1 MLSSLYIKNYALIE
15 EINIEFH
22 PGLNIITGE
31 TGAGKSILIDA
42 VSMALGERAS
52 VEAVRSGTDRA
63 IIEARF
69 DISRA
74 DFIKS
79 VLSEREIEYSEE
91 LTLRREISVKGS
103 SRSFINDML
112 VTNSVLKE
120 VGDYLV
126 DLHGQHEHQALL
138 KTERHIDYLDGYCR
152 HTADLSALRASY
164 QAVSRV
170 LKARQELIRQNE
182 AAKERADWYSAQL
195 KEIQSV
201 NPEIDEED
209 NLRREEKILAGSE
222 KLYRIAGQLHNALYN
237 DEQAVLGQLTKMEKS
252 LLEISAID
260 DRLQEITENFK
271 TAQIQLEE
279 IARWIGDYQRRI
291 SFDPLRL
298 ETINA
303 RLQKIQHL
311 KKKFG
316 SVTAALEKKAELE
329 GYLRTT
335 ENFESEIGNINR
347 QLEQEIS
354 NYRDLSVKISERRK
368 TLARQLEKNVVGVM
382 KQLGMEH
389 AVFEVRLTVEDDPQS
404 FLTIGGKNVR
414 ATAKGTDQ
422 VEFLLSANP
431 GEAVKPLAKVASGG
445 EISRIMLS
453 LKSVLA
459 EADEVCTLI
468 FDEIDVGI
476 SGRIAQ
482 AVGNALYELAQ
493 KRQTICITHLP
504 QIAARSD
511 YHYSVIKIHQDGK
524 TVTQIRSLGP
534 SDKVRDVARL
544 LGGETVTDTAI
555 KNAEELIR
563 QQ

>member
-164 QAVSRV
+164 QAISRL

-291 SFDPLRL
+291 HFDPLRL

-311 KKKFG
+311 KKKYG
-316 SVTAALEKKAELE
+316 SVAAALEKKAELE

-354 NYRDLSVKISERRK
+354 NYSDLSVKISERRK
-368 TLARQLEKNVVGVM
+368 TLSRQLEKNVVGVM

-414 ATAKGTDQ
+414 TTAKGTDQ

-511 YHYSVIKIHQDGK
+511 YHYSVIKMHQDGK

-563 QQ
+563 QK